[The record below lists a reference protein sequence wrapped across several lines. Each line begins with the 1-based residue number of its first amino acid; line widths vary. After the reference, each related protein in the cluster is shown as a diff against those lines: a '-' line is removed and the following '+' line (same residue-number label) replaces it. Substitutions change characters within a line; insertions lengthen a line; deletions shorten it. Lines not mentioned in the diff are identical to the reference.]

1 MQLIVNTSGTAA
13 YVLSSNL
20 PSILVFDI
28 GNQSASTI
36 ALAGNAMP
44 LNASLST
51 DGTTLYVGANDN
63 SLHVIDTNLAID
75 TTQVTFPKSLCL
87 DSTGNDFPGLTCQP
101 DLVAVR
107 P

>member
-1 MQLIVNTSGTAA
+1 MKNTSGTAA

-28 GNQSASTI
+28 GNQSASAI

-63 SLHVIDTNLAID
+63 SLQQIERIDRRDVPSLVESVDQLDAS
-75 TTQVTFPKSLCL
+75 QVDGLLNRLLGEAESSL
-87 DSTGNDFPGLTCQP
+87 
-101 DLVAVR
+101 
-107 P
+107 